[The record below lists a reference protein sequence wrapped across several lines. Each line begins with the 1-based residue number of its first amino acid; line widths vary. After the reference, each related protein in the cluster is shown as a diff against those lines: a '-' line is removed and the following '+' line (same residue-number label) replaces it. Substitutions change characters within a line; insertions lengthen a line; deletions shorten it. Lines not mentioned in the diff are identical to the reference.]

1 MKEIIVFFLSDKEYG
16 IEISGMQ
23 SLENYRE
30 IQHASDLPDGMN
42 GLVQIRDD
50 IYPVYDMKLKFCLP
64 ARQVTEDTKI
74 LLLRTHAGK
83 VAIVVDRVGK
93 VFRAE
98 DKDIQEFPRVART
111 RDTDYINFI
120 AKRGNDLIVVV
131 NPDTLLTDEQY
142 AAVEEKESHAEE
154 TSDDSNTNNGGKL

>member
-1 MKEIIVFFLSDKEYG
+1 MVSRSAGCKVWKITEK
-16 IEISGMQ
+16 
-23 SLENYRE
+23 

-50 IYPVYDMKLKFCLP
+50 IYPVYDMKQKFCLP
-64 ARQVTEDTKI
+64 AKEVTEDTKI

>member
-1 MKEIIVFFLSDKEYG
+1 
-16 IEISGMQ
+16 
-23 SLENYRE
+23 
-30 IQHASDLPDGMN
+30 MN

-50 IYPVYDMKLKFCLP
+50 IYPVYDMKQKFCLP
-64 ARQVTEDTKI
+64 AKEVTEDTKI

>member
-50 IYPVYDMKLKFCLP
+50 IYPVYDMKQKFCLP
-64 ARQVTEDTKI
+64 AKEVTEDTKI

-83 VAIVVDRVGK
+83 VAIVVDRYFALRIK
-93 VFRAE
+93 IFRNFREWRA
-98 DKDIQEFPRVART
+98 RVIRIISISLPNVAM
-111 RDTDYINFI
+111 I
-120 AKRGNDLIVVV
+120 
-131 NPDTLLTDEQY
+131 
-142 AAVEEKESHAEE
+142 
-154 TSDDSNTNNGGKL
+154 

>member
-50 IYPVYDMKLKFCLP
+50 IYPVYDMKQKFCLP
-64 ARQVTEDTKI
+64 AKEKI
-74 LLLRTHAGK
+74 RKSFFSELMQGRLR
-83 VAIVVDRVGK
+83 
-93 VFRAE
+93 
-98 DKDIQEFPRVART
+98 
-111 RDTDYINFI
+111 
-120 AKRGNDLIVVV
+120 L
-131 NPDTLLTDEQY
+131 
-142 AAVEEKESHAEE
+142 
-154 TSDDSNTNNGGKL
+154 

>member
-1 MKEIIVFFLSDKEYG
+1 M
-16 IEISGMQ
+16 
-23 SLENYRE
+23 
-30 IQHASDLPDGMN
+30 
-42 GLVQIRDD
+42 
-50 IYPVYDMKLKFCLP
+50 
-64 ARQVTEDTKI
+64 
-74 LLLRTHAGK
+74 
-83 VAIVVDRVGK
+83 DRVGK

-142 AAVEEKESHAEE
+142 AVVEEKESHAEE